1 MYKITVLDA
10 PPLSSLVDLGIEH
23 SQLLLVIVIENFH
36 FLPTMVSNV
45 LCARCNGARLVL
57 TISSFTRSRCPSIS
71 RCCFLHTSS
80 RDKVVVMPSNS
91 QALLAISSHNLSYYG
106 VDIAFTRYRSNQP
119 ISNPTHS
126 PQKRFRALLC
136 VLHSKTNFHILELFF
151 QF

>member
-1 MYKITVLDA
+1 MCKITVLNA
-10 PPLSSLVDLGIEH
+10 PPFLSLTDFFIKPSH
-23 SQLLLVIVIENFH
+23 LLLMIGIH
-36 FLPTMVSNV
+36 LLQFLRTSGSSF
-45 LCARCNGARLVL
+45 CARCNGARLVL
-57 TISSFTRSRCPSIS
+57 TISSFTRSRFSSNSP
-71 RCCFLHTSS
+71 CCFLHTSS